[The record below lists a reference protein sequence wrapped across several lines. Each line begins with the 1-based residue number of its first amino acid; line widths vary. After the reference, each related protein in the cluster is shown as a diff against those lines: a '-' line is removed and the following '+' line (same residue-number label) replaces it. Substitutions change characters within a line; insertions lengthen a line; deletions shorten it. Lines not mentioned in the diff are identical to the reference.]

1 MDLKINTI
9 LRDGTYRILKKLGQ
23 GSFGITYLAEHTKL
37 GKKVAIKEFFMK
49 DVNSRT
55 DDGSITGI
63 TDGSFSYNYG
73 QKFKREAL
81 NLAKLEHPNIV
92 RVTDCFDEN
101 STFYYVM
108 DFIEGENLNDYLKS
122 HTVSENEATA
132 IIKDVASALTYMH
145 DQHHMLHLDLK
156 PGNIMRRA
164 SDGHIFL
171 IDFGLS
177 KHYNN
182 DGQPETSTTIGL
194 GTSGY
199 APIEQGN
206 QARGGEFRPTIDV
219 YALGATLYKLLTGE
233 TPPAASDVLA
243 NEQLLSNK
251 LNKKGISQ
259 SVTDLVMEAMEPVA
273 KKRIPTVSEFSRRLA
288 ESNSIPP
295 TPKGHTVP
303 PKPKEPSDFSHN
315 NENTRIADQYAEE
328 TKVQPQTKKKKDTYM
343 GNQTTPLPVGIP
355 VPQQPQTKKKKDT
368 YMGNQATPLPVGLP
382 VPQQPKTKKKKY
394 KWLLWT
400 ILGIVISIVII
411 AVISEEDNSHN
422 TTQESS
428 LTSSSEDIMQPQEF
442 NNYIANYNY
451 NSQANGLSI
460 QVNNNQ
466 LEIHCLMPNAQYQQ
480 FTFGQWNYSYFNLDN
495 RFLNTLR
502 KSGSTICIYFYD
514 PNTGQQYY
522 SLPFTNY

>member
-9 LRDGTYRILKKLGQ
+9 LKDGTYRILKKLGQ
-23 GSFGITYLAEHTKL
+23 GSFGITYLAEHTAL

-101 STFYYVM
+101 NTYYYVM

-122 HTVSENEATA
+122 HTVREKKAVG

-182 DGQPETSTTIGL
+182 NGQPETSTTIGL
-194 GTSGY
+194 GTQGY
-199 APIEQGN
+199 APIEQAN

-233 TPPAASDVLA
+233 TPPAASDVVA
-243 NEQLLSNK
+243 DKEIVSNK
-251 LNKKGISQ
+251 LKENGISQ
-259 SVTDLVMEAMEPVA
+259 SVTNLVMAAMEPIA
-273 KKRIPTVSEFSRRLA
+273 KMRIPTVNEFSRRLA
-288 ESNSIPP
+288 MINLIP
-295 TPKGHTVP
+295 TAPKG
-303 PKPKEPSDFSHN
+303 SSGFSHN
-315 NENTRIADQYAEE
+315 NESTRIADEYFEE
-328 TKVQPQTKKKKDTYM
+328 TKVYPQPNKQKDAYKGNQATSPPVGQPVPQHPQPKKKKEAY
-343 GNQTTPLPVGIP
+343 
-355 VPQQPQTKKKKDT
+355 K
-368 YMGNQATPLPVGLP
+368 GNQATPPPVGQP
-382 VPQQPKTKKKKY
+382 VPQHPQPKKKKS
-394 KWLLWT
+394 KWWLW
-400 ILGIVISIVII
+400 LVIGFVATIVII
-411 AVISEEDNSHN
+411 GIIAAMDNSQN
-422 TTQESS
+422 TTQVSS

-442 NNYIANYNY
+442 NNYIAQYNY
-451 NSQANGLSI
+451 NHQANGIRLAYT
-460 QVNNNQ
+460 NQ
-466 LEIHCLMPNAQYQQ
+466 LEIHCPMQNAAQYQQ
-480 FTFGQWNYSYFNLDN
+480 YPFAQWNNTYFNLEY

-502 KSGSTICIYFYD
+502 NSGSTITIYFHDTY
-514 PNTGQQYY
+514 TGQQYY
-522 SLPFTNY
+522 YLTFPNY